1 MKFNTEKINSFTK
14 SVDVLSFKCYSIFRK
29 RQELTLVNTQQRKI
43 VKPYVT
49 AADWREIM
57 EVKRTIKTDVDSF
70 ELGDVISFKLTD
82 GEKVQAK
89 AVKKTDEGMLFLTV
103 DCLKDEYQMFKNPGG
118 MGSME
123 INYFNSDLR
132 HALNSEILDRFPDE
146 IKSRMVG
153 MRIGNTDTF
162 DLLRIPTEREIFGE
176 NPYGKEEPDT
186 IKQFK
191 GMKNRRNRI
200 AFQGSKT
207 GTWEWYWLQNRV
219 EDATSNFA
227 IATGGNADCTSASYY
242 GGVRPAFLL
251 S

>member
-1 MKFNTEKINSFTK
+1 MPGVRSDVNVALAPKTK
-14 SVDVLSFKCYSIFRK
+14 PVK
-29 RQELTLVNTQQRKI
+29 TQQRKI

-57 EVKRTIKTDVDSF
+57 KVKRTIKTEVESF
-70 ELGDVISFKLTD
+70 ELGDVISFKLKD

-132 HALNSEILDRFPDE
+132 HALNGEILDRFPEE

-176 NPYGKEEPDT
+176 NPYGKEESDT
-186 IKQFK
+186 VEQFK

-200 AFQGSKT
+200 AFQGSKA

-219 EDATSNFA
+219 EDTASDFA
-227 IATGGNADCTSASYY
+227 VVLVGGYAGCAGASYSR
-242 GGVRPAFLL
+242 GVRPAFLL

>member
-1 MKFNTEKINSFTK
+1 
-14 SVDVLSFKCYSIFRK
+14 
-29 RQELTLVNTQQRKI
+29 
-43 VKPYVT
+43 
-49 AADWREIM
+49 M

-70 ELGDVISFKLTD
+70 ELGDVISFKLGDVISFKLKD

-89 AVKKTDEGMLFLTV
+89 AVKQTDEGMLFITV
-103 DCLKDEYQMFKNPGG
+103 DCPKDEYPMFNNPDG

-132 HALNSEILDRFPDE
+132 HNLNGEIIDRFPDE
-146 IKSRMVG
+146 IRSRMVG
-153 MRIGNTDTF
+153 MRIGATDAF

-176 NPYGKEEPDT
+176 NPYGKDESDT
-186 IKQFK
+186 VKQFK

-207 GTWEWYWLQNRV
+207 GTLDWYWLQNRV
-219 EDATSNFA
+219 EDSASNFA
-227 IATGGNADCTSASYY
+227 SVNSAGVAAYYSASYSN
-242 GGVRPAFLL
+242 GVRPAFLL

>member
-1 MKFNTEKINSFTK
+1 MNTGKN
-14 SVDVLSFKCYSIFRK
+14 
-29 RQELTLVNTQQRKI
+29 QRKI

-57 EVKRTIKTDVDSF
+57 EVKRTIKTEVESF
-70 ELGDVISFKLTD
+70 ELGDVISFKLKD

-89 AVKKTDEGMLFLTV
+89 AIKKTDEGVLFLTV
-103 DCLKDEYQMFKNPGG
+103 DCLKEEYQMFENPGG

-132 HALNSEILDRFPDE
+132 HALNGEILDRFPDE
-146 IKSRMVG
+146 IRNRMVG
-153 MRIGNTDTF
+153 MRIGNTDSF

-176 NPYGKEEPDT
+176 NPYGKEEPDSVE
-186 IKQFK
+186 QFK

-219 EDATSNFA
+219 EDTASDFA
-227 IATGGNADCTSASYY
+227 GVNISGNANYGNASNSF
-242 GGVRPAFLL
+242 GVRPAFLL

>member
-1 MKFNTEKINSFTK
+1 M
-14 SVDVLSFKCYSIFRK
+14 
-29 RQELTLVNTQQRKI
+29 TLVNMQQRKI

-49 AADWREIM
+49 AADWRKIM
-57 EVKRTIKTDVDSF
+57 EVKRTIKTEVEFF
-70 ELGDVISFKLTD
+70 ELGDVISFKLKD

-103 DCLKDEYQMFKNPGG
+103 DCLKDEYPMFKNPDN

-132 HALNSEILDRFPDE
+132 HALNGEILDRFPEE
-146 IKSRMVG
+146 IKNRMVG

-162 DLLRIPTEREIFGE
+162 GLLRIPTEKEIFGE
-176 NPYGKEEPDT
+176 NPYGTSEPESVT
-186 IKQFK
+186 QFK

-207 GTWEWYWLQNRV
+207 DTWEWYWLQNRV
-219 EDATSNFA
+219 EDTASGFAVVSFVGRANYNDASNSF
-227 IATGGNADCTSASYY
+227 
-242 GGVRPAFLL
+242 GVRPAFLL